1 MEVLIT
7 ILCSV
12 MILLAVFLVIAVLMQ
27 SGKDSHLSGTIAGG
41 AETFFG
47 KTKGKTIDRVLSKA
61 TTIVSIIF
69 VVLVLV
75 VYVLGAVVKNNEVS
89 GGSDTDHD
97 HAEEQVDE
105 TATAEEEAEE
115 TATVEEKAEETPA
128 EENAEETPAAEET
141 VKEN

>member
-12 MILLAVFLVIAVLMQ
+12 MIVLAIFLMVAVLMQ
-27 SGKDSHLSGTIAGG
+27 SGKDSNLSGTIAGG

-89 GGSDTDHD
+89 GSDNAGHD
-97 HAEEQVDE
+97 HAEEQLDE
-105 TATAEEEAEE
+105 TATAEED
-115 TATVEEKAEETPA
+115 
-128 EENAEETPAAEET
+128 
-141 VKEN
+141 

>member
-12 MILLAVFLVIAVLMQ
+12 MIVLAIFMVIAVLMQ
-27 SGKDSHLSGTIAGG
+27 SGKDSNLSGTIAGG

-69 VVLVLV
+69 VILVLV
-75 VYVLGAVVKNNEVS
+75 VYVLGAVVKNNEV
-89 GGSDTDHD
+89 GGNDHAGHD
-97 HAEEQVDE
+97 HEEEVVE
-105 TATAEEEAEE
+105 TVTAE
-115 TATVEEKAEETPA
+115 
-128 EENAEETPAAEET
+128 
-141 VKEN
+141 

>member
-12 MILLAVFLVIAVLMQ
+12 MIALAIFLVIAVLMQ
-27 SGKDSHLSGTIAGG
+27 SGKDSNLSGTIAGG

-69 VVLVLV
+69 VILVLV
-75 VYVLGAVVKNNEVS
+75 VYVLGAVVKNNEV
-89 GGSDTDHD
+89 GGSDHAGHD
-97 HAEEQVDE
+97 HEEEVVE
-105 TATAEEEAEE
+105 TVTAE
-115 TATVEEKAEETPA
+115 
-128 EENAEETPAAEET
+128 
-141 VKEN
+141 

>member
-47 KTKGKTIDRVLSKA
+47 KTKGKTIDRVLSKV

-89 GGSDTDHD
+89 GTDDHAGHD
-97 HAEEQVDE
+97 HAEEQVEE
-105 TATAEEEAEE
+105 TQTAEEQAEE
-115 TATVEEKAEETPA
+115 TQTVEE
-128 EENAEETPAAEET
+128 N
-141 VKEN
+141 

>member
-12 MILLAVFLVIAVLMQ
+12 MIVLAIFLVVAVLMQ
-27 SGKDSHLSGTIAGG
+27 SGKDSNLSGTIAGG

-69 VVLVLV
+69 VILVLL
-75 VYVLGAVVKNNEVS
+75 VYVLGAIVKNNEV
-89 GGSDTDHD
+89 GSSSDDHSDHD
-97 HAEEQVDE
+97 HAEEVE
-105 TATAEEEAEE
+105 
-115 TATVEEKAEETPA
+115 EEKAEEETYTVEEQNQTA
-128 EENAEETPAAEET
+128 E
-141 VKEN
+141 K